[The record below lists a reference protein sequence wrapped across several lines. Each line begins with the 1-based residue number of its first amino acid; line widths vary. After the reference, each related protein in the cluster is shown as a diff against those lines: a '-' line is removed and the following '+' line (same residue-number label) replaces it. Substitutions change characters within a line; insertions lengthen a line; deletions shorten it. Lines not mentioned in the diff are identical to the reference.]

1 MPWYN
6 SFQWYFLERKAETE
20 HQGTENYSIPRQ
32 NYSKLCAEKVKYNN
46 TKGGDETMVLAKSMA
61 AFLLIYKQPVSLE
74 ITSSS
79 DGCVL
84 ILSLVHLFLWSVS
97 NLSGSSKQGSRH
109 DILAHIWHSAPFLAQ
124 QCSKHK
130 ARSSP
135 LLRSPVPTPLSLWAE
150 AQSMHISHGKRGLPS
165 HFRRK
170 LNRGVSGKCYKR
182 EMPKQEQSSKES
194 SSCASGR
201 KTWRSAELGTCCESQ
216 VETRSFLRLKRR
228 SKVPFPYQYLPADNL
243 NTRSARQVLWAP
255 FPRHLVLPP
264 G

>member
-6 SFQWYFLERKAETE
+6 SFQWYFLEGKAETE
-20 HQGTENYSIPRQ
+20 HQGTENYSIPRWS
-32 NYSKLCAEKVKYNN
+32 YSKLCAEKVKYNN

-61 AFLLIYKQPVSLE
+61 AFPLIYKQPVSLE
-74 ITSSS
+74 VTSSS

-109 DILAHIWHSAPFLAQ
+109 DILAHIWHSAPFLTQ
-124 QCSKHK
+124 QSSKHK
-130 ARSSP
+130 ALSS
-135 LLRSPVPTPLSLWAE
+135 LLHSPVPAPLSLQAE
-150 AQSMHISHGKRGLPS
+150 AQNIHISHGKCGLPS

-170 LNRGVSGKCYKR
+170 LNRGVSGKCYKC
-182 EMPKQEQSSKES
+182 EMPKHDQSDKES
-194 SSCASGR
+194 SSCVSRR
-201 KTWRSAELGTCCESQ
+201 KTWHSAELGTCCESQ

-228 SKVPFPYQYLPADNL
+228 SKLPFPYQYLLAANL
-243 NTRSARQVLWAP
+243 NTCSAWQILWTP
-255 FPRHLVLPP
+255 FPRHFVLPP